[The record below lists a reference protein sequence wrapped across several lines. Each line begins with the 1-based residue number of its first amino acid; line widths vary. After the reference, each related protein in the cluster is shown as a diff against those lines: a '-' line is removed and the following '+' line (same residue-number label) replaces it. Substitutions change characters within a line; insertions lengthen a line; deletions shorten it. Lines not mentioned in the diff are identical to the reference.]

1 MEKIVQIDGFK
12 EALFWH
18 TLGKEVY
25 ILFPINK
32 HQMKIYPFNKLKNSN
47 LTRELR
53 KKAGRLIFF
62 MLEEKVIADEEKVC
76 DI

>member
-1 MEKIVQIDGFK
+1 MDKIVQIDCFK

-25 ILFPINK
+25 ILCPINK
-32 HQMKIYPFNKLKNSN
+32 HQMKIYPFNKLENSN

-62 MLEEKVIADEEKVC
+62 MLEEKVIVDEQKEVQG
-76 DI
+76 